1 MSSQYSFPILTNAEI
16 LACLAELD
24 IAATEDHLLKP
35 TPETARAVYEPLVLL
50 LVGVTRCA
58 RVSERARAVYQA
70 AACGAGGWSTA
81 ERVEL
86 ARLVQ

>member
-50 LVGVTRCA
+50 LVGVTRCV
-58 RVSERARAVYQA
+58 RVSREGGVPA
-70 AACGAGGWSTA
+70 AACRRWSTPKQVDW
-81 ERVEL
+81 RV
-86 ARLVQ
+86 

>member
-35 TPETARAVYEPLVLL
+35 TPETARAIYEPLVLL
-50 LVGVTRCA
+50 LVGVTRCTP
-58 RVSERARAVYQA
+58 VSREGCTPA
-70 AACGAGGWSTA
+70 AACRRWSTPT
-81 ERVEL
+81 RVD
-86 ARLVQ
+86 